1 MQKFKD
7 KNIKWWLGK
16 VSFMVFF
23 VVIGIFAYTKMDFL
37 LYGIDVKASINQNE
51 NSRIVEIKGNAKNAN
66 HISLNGREIFID
78 KDGSFSEPLA
88 LLPGLSIVTIN
99 AEDKFGKTKEK
110 KFEVI
115 YEENTGVAIANEIIN
130 TN

>member
-1 MQKFKD
+1 MQKYKD
-7 KNIKWWLGK
+7 KNIKWLLGR
-16 VSFMVFF
+16 VSFLVFF
-23 VVIGIFAYTKMDFL
+23 VLIGMFAYSKMDFL
-37 LYGIDVKASINQNE
+37 LHGVDVSASINQSDNT
-51 NSRIVEIKGNAKNAN
+51 RIVEVKGNAKNAN
-66 HISLNGREIFID
+66 HLTLNGREIFID

-88 LLPGLSIVTIN
+88 LLPGLSVVTIN

>member
-1 MQKFKD
+1 MQKYKD
-7 KNIKWWLGK
+7 KNIKWLLGR
-16 VSFMVFF
+16 VSFLVFF
-23 VVIGIFAYTKMDFL
+23 VLIGIFAYSKMDFL
-37 LYGIDVKASINQNE
+37 LHGVDVSASINQSDNT
-51 NSRIVEIKGNAKNAN
+51 RIVEVKGNAKNAN
-66 HISLNGREIFID
+66 HLTLNGREIFID

-88 LLPGLSIVTIN
+88 LLPGLSVVTIN

>member
-7 KNIKWWLGK
+7 KNIKWWLSK
-16 VSFMVFF
+16 VSFIVFF
-23 VVIGIFAYTKMDFL
+23 IVIGIFAYTKMDFIF
-37 LYGIDVKASINQNE
+37 YGVDVKASINQNE

-66 HISLNGREIFID
+66 HLSLNGREIFID